1 MGDYRELSDEEIIL
15 LIRNGEEPALEY
27 LLNKYK
33 NLVRGKANT
42 LFLIG
47 GEREDLIQEGM
58 IGLYSA
64 IRDFDEEKNTSF
76 YTFAELCTTR
86 RMYTAI
92 SASMRQKN
100 QPLNDYISFDGQEN
114 SEIAS
119 DIKGTRNENPEELMI
134 HRENMEFIEKRLR
147 DILSPLERSVLSLY
161 LENYNYEQ
169 MSRQLNRSVKAV
181 DNAIQRIRKKLN
193 QMNV

>member
-1 MGDYRELSDEEIIL
+1 MGDYKKLSDEEVIQ
-15 LIRNGEEPALEY
+15 LIRNGDEPALEY

-47 GEREDLIQEGM
+47 GEHEDLIQEGM

-64 IRDFDEEKNTSF
+64 IRDFDEERNASF
-76 YTFAELCTTR
+76 HTFAELCTTR

-92 SASMRQKN
+92 NASMRQKN

-114 SEIAS
+114 GEITS

-134 HRENMEFIEKRLR
+134 HRENMESIEKRLR